1 MGKAIESWRLFW
13 LLALAI
19 SVAIIVVHI
28 FGTLAG
34 SPERESYVVRRRRSH
49 ASPPK
54 PAAAMAVPPA
64 SNARRVTLMRSSFGT
79 PDGFNALSSS
89 DLSHGY

>member
-28 FGTLAG
+28 FGALAG
-34 SPERESYVVRRRRSH
+34 SPERESYVVRRRR
-49 ASPPK
+49 
-54 PAAAMAVPPA
+54 
-64 SNARRVTLMRSSFGT
+64 
-79 PDGFNALSSS
+79 
-89 DLSHGY
+89 